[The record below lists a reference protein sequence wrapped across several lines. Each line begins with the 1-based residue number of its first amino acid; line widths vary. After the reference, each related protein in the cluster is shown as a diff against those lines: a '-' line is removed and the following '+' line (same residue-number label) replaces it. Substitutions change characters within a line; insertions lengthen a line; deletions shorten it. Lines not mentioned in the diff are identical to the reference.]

1 MIDVPSHKIQHLSI
15 ELGEISG
22 VVSKI
27 DKLERMEQELRSN
40 EIYLREMEEER
51 FLSYLS
57 YNYHILWI

>member
-1 MIDVPSHKIQHLSI
+1 MVDVPSHKIQPLSI

-57 YNYHILWI
+57 YNYHIIWI